1 MLGNISI
8 ITSGLALSPPRL
20 EASAHNT
27 ANLNTRP
34 SAALRVEARQGAGG
48 GVEGVVIAGEGPSS
62 PVAES
67 VARIALTHQMVA
79 LKKALQT
86 QSEMVGRLL
95 DLEA

>member
-1 MLGNISI
+1 MLGNIAI
-8 ITSGLALSPPRL
+8 ISSGLALDQQRL

-34 SAALRVEARQGAGG
+34 SAALRVEAREGAQGV
-48 GVEGVVIAGEGPSS
+48 VEGWVVAGEGPSS
-62 PVAES
+62 PVVES
-67 VARIALTHQMVA
+67 VEQMTLSHQATA

-86 QSEMVGRLL
+86 QSDMVGQLL

>member
-8 ITSGLALSPPRL
+8 ISSGLALDQQRL

-34 SAALRVEARQGAGG
+34 SAVLRVEAQDGAQG
-48 GVEGVVIAGEGPSS
+48 GVVGMVVAGEGPSS
-62 PVAES
+62 PVVES
-67 VARIALTHQMVA
+67 VEQITLSHQAIA
-79 LKKALQT
+79 LKKVLQT
-86 QSEMVGRLL
+86 QSDMVGQLL

>member
-8 ITSGLALSPPRL
+8 ISSGLALNQQRL

-27 ANLNTRP
+27 ANLNTRS
-34 SAALRVEARQGAGG
+34 SAALRVEAREGAQG
-48 GVEGVVIAGEGPSS
+48 GVEGTVVASEGPSS
-62 PVAES
+62 PVVES
-67 VARIALTHQMVA
+67 VARIALTHQVVA

-95 DLEA
+95 NLEA

>member
-8 ITSGLALSPPRL
+8 ITSGLALSQQRL

-34 SAALRVEARQGAGG
+34 AVVLRVEAHEGPWG
-48 GVEGVVIAGEGPSS
+48 GVEGVVVAGEEPAS

-67 VARIALTHQMVA
+67 VEQISAGQQVVA

-86 QSEMVGRLL
+86 QSDMVGRLL
-95 DLEA
+95 DLQA

>member
-8 ITSGLALSPPRL
+8 ITAGLALNQRRL
-20 EASAHNT
+20 EVSAHNT

-34 SAALRVEARQGAGG
+34 SAALRIQAREGAQG
-48 GVEGVVIAGEGPSS
+48 GVEGEVRAGEGPSS
-62 PVAES
+62 PVVEG
-67 VARIALTHQMVA
+67 VARIALIHQAVA

-86 QSEMVGRLL
+86 QSEMAGRLL

>member
-8 ITSGLALSPPRL
+8 ITSGLALNQRRL

-34 SAALRVEARQGAGG
+34 SAALRVRAREGAQG
-48 GVEGVVIAGEGPSS
+48 GVEGEVRAGEGPSS
-62 PVAES
+62 PVVEG
-67 VARIALTHQMVA
+67 VEQIVLIHLVVA
-79 LKKALQT
+79 LKKALQA

>member
-1 MLGNISI
+1 MLGNIAI
-8 ITSGLALSPPRL
+8 ISSGLALDQQRL

-34 SAALRVEARQGAGG
+34 SAALRVEAQEGPQG
-48 GVEGVVIAGEGPSS
+48 GVEGVVVAGEGPAS
-62 PVAES
+62 PVVES
-67 VARIALTHQMVA
+67 VEQITLSHQAVV

-86 QSEMVGRLL
+86 QSDMVGQLL

>member
-1 MLGNISI
+1 MLGNVSI
-8 ITSGLALSPPRL
+8 ISSGLALDQQRL

-34 SAALRVEARQGAGG
+34 SLALRVEAREGAQG
-48 GVEGVVIAGEGPSS
+48 GVEGGVVAGEGPSD
-62 PVAES
+62 PVVES
-67 VARIALTHQMVA
+67 VALMTLSHQAVA

-86 QSEMVGRLL
+86 QSDMVGQLL

>member
-1 MLGNISI
+1 MLGNLSI
-8 ITSGLALSPPRL
+8 ISSGLALSQQRL

-34 SAALRVEARQGAGG
+34 SAALRVEAGEGAQG
-48 GVEGVVIAGEGPSS
+48 GVEGTVVAGEGPSS
-62 PVAES
+62 PVVES
-67 VARIALTHQMVA
+67 VEQIAVTYQVVA

>member
-8 ITSGLALSPPRL
+8 ISSGLALSQQRL

-34 SAALRVEARQGAGG
+34 AAVLRVEAHEGPQG
-48 GVEGVVIAGEGPSS
+48 GVEGEVVAGDGPAS
-62 PVAES
+62 PVVES
-67 VARIALTHQMVA
+67 VEQLTVSQQVVA
-79 LKKALQT
+79 LKKALQA
-86 QSEMVGRLL
+86 QSDMVGQLL

>member
-8 ITSGLALSPPRL
+8 ISSGLALNQQRL

-27 ANLNTRP
+27 ANLNTQP
-34 SAALRVEARQGAGG
+34 TAVLRVEAHEGPQG
-48 GVEGVVIAGEGPSS
+48 GVEGMVVAGAGPSS
-62 PVAES
+62 PVVES
-67 VARIALTHQMVA
+67 VALISVGHQVVA

>member
-8 ITSGLALSPPRL
+8 VSSGLALNQQRL
-20 EASAHNT
+20 EASAHNA

-34 SAALRVEARQGAGG
+34 SAAQRVEARQGGQG
-48 GVEGVVIAGEGPSS
+48 GVEGRVVAGEGPSS
-62 PVAES
+62 PVTES
-67 VARIALTHQMVA
+67 VEQIALTHQVVA

-86 QSEMVGRLL
+86 QSEMVGQLL

>member
-1 MLGNISI
+1 MLGNIAI
-8 ITSGLALSPPRL
+8 ISSGLALDQQRL

-34 SAALRVEARQGAGG
+34 SAALRVEAQEGAQG
-48 GVEGVVIAGEGPSS
+48 GVEGTVVAGEGPSD

-67 VARIALTHQMVA
+67 VEQITLIHQAVA

-86 QSEMVGRLL
+86 QSDMVGQLL
-95 DLEA
+95 DMEA